1 MRQRESYFDNAKF
14 ILMFFVVF
22 GHILRTYIDQNETIY
37 ALYNTIYTFHMPAFI
52 LLSGFFAKGFNK
64 KGYIKKLSTKLILPY
79 LVFQVLYTIYYYF
92 LFDQS
97 TIEFEA
103 LKPNWALWF
112 LLSLFFWNL
121 MLFAYTKL
129 KPITGI
135 TLAIIL
141 ALLVGYID
149 SISTYL
155 SLSRTFVFFPFFLIG
170 YHLQKEH
177 FQKITTTKSKIYA
190 LISFGLIF
198 IWFYY
203 FPEIDSQ
210 WLLGSKPYSEI
221 EAVTILSMFKR
232 LGFFIVNSF
241 MIMNFMALVPKGRYF
256 FTRWGTQTLY
266 VYLLHGFLV
275 RTFRFTSISEYFTT
289 VENYILLA
297 AISLIITIILSSDLI
312 ASIAQPIIEFN
323 TRHTKTLV
331 YKIKFYVSFYKE
343 KFSFTSLM
351 DRKPSEK

>member
-1 MRQRESYFDNAKF
+1 MKQRESYFDNAKF

-64 KGYIKKLSTKLILPY
+64 KGYIKKLSMKLILPY
-79 LVFQVLYTIYYYF
+79 LLFQILYTIYYYY
-92 LFDQS
+92 LFDRS
-97 TIEFEA
+97 TLEFEA
-103 LKPNWALWF
+103 LDPNWALWF

-121 MLFAYTKL
+121 MLFAFTKL
-129 KPITGI
+129 KPAAGI
-135 TLAIIL
+135 ALAIGL

-149 SISTYL
+149 TISTYL

-177 FQKITTTKSKIYA
+177 FQKLTTAKFKFYA
-190 LISFGLIF
+190 LVSFGLIF
-198 IWFYY
+198 VWFYY

-221 EAVTILSMFKR
+221 ETASILSMFKR
-232 LGFFIVNSF
+232 LGMFIVNSF
-241 MIMNFMALVPKGRYF
+241 MIMSFMALVPKGSYF

-266 VYLLHGFLV
+266 VYLLHGFFV

-297 AISLIITIILSSDLI
+297 AISLIITIILSSDLTR
-312 ASIAQPIIEFN
+312 SIAQPIIEFN
-323 TRHTKTLV
+323 TRHTKMMM
-331 YKIKFYVSFYKE
+331 YRIKGVLSFYKE
-343 KFSFTSLM
+343 KINLAKSMNRS
-351 DRKPSEK
+351 PSE

>member
-22 GHILRTYIDQNETIY
+22 GHILRTYINQNDIIY

-79 LVFQVLYTIYYYF
+79 LIFQVIYTIYYYY
-92 LFDQS
+92 LFDES
-97 TIEFEA
+97 TLTFEA
-103 LKPNWALWF
+103 LEPNWSLWF

-121 MLFAYTKL
+121 MLFAFTKF
-129 KPITGI
+129 KPLMGI
-135 TLAIIL
+135 GLAIGL

-149 SISTYL
+149 TISTYL

-177 FQKITTTKSKIYA
+177 FHKITTRKTKLFA
-190 LISFGLIF
+190 LTSFGIIF
-198 IWFYY
+198 IWFSF

-221 EAVTILSMFKR
+221 ETVSFLSMFKR
-232 LGFFIVNSF
+232 LGFFIVNSI
-241 MIMNFMALVPKGRYF
+241 MIMSFMALVPKGSYF

-266 VYLLHGFLV
+266 VYLLHGFFV

-289 VENYILLA
+289 VENYILLG
-297 AISLIITIILSSDLI
+297 AISLIITIALSSTFVSSLT
-312 ASIAQPIIEFN
+312 QPIIEFN
-323 TRHTKTLV
+323 TRHTKIMI
-331 YKIKFYVSFYKE
+331 YKMKGYLHFYKQ
-343 KFSFTSLM
+343 KFNFAKTMNRS
-351 DRKPSEK
+351 PSE

>member
-22 GHILRTYIDQNETIY
+22 GHILRTYIDKNDTIY

-79 LVFQVLYTIYYYF
+79 LSFQILYSIYYYF

-97 TIEFEA
+97 KLEFAA
-103 LKPNWALWF
+103 LDPNWSLWF

-121 MLFAYTKL
+121 MLFIFTKL
-129 KPITGI
+129 KPSAGI
-135 TLAIIL
+135 LLAIGI
-141 ALLVGYID
+141 ALLIGYID
-149 SISTYL
+149 TISTYL

-177 FQKITTTKSKIYA
+177 FQKLTTIKSKFYA
-190 LISFGLIF
+190 LFSFGAIF
-198 IWFYY
+198 IWFNY
-203 FPEIDSQ
+203 FPDIDSQ

-221 EAVTILSMFKR
+221 ETVSFLSMFKR
-232 LGFFIVNSF
+232 LGFFVVNSF
-241 MIMNFMALVPKGRYF
+241 MIMSFMALVPKGRYF

-266 VYLLHGFLV
+266 VYLLHGFFV

-289 VENYILLA
+289 AENYILLG
-297 AISLIITIILSSDLI
+297 AISLIITIILSSDFVRSL
-312 ASIAQPIIEFN
+312 AQPVIEFN
-323 TRHTKTLV
+323 TRHTKIMMYRLKG
-331 YKIKFYVSFYKE
+331 YLNFYRQKFTYNKSMNR
-343 KFSFTSLM
+343 S
-351 DRKPSEK
+351 PSD